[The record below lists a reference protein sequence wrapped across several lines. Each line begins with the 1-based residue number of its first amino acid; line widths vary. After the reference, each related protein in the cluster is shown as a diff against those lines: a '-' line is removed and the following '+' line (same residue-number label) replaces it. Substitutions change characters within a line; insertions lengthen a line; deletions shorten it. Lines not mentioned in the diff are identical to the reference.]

1 MIPRGQ
7 NFLPTISAEQLRVLA
22 RDEDN
27 KKARLRLLAAT
38 QRKEGQKLEN
48 IAATIGKPV
57 TTIHDW
63 LRRLHEG
70 GLGRRT
76 DKKQPGR
83 PPRLTV
89 AQRRAL
95 LRALERGPPY
105 NKSGLWSTKEVREL
119 IKRKFGAEYVP
130 QHAWR
135 LLVACGF
142 SLLRPRKR
150 HYKSASPDEK
160 LRFKKKR
167 DAKPGTTER
176 KDLLWAHKMR
186 PHSASFHSLRAA
198 GRAKE
203 ANPLRS

>member
-7 NFLPTISAEQLRVLA
+7 NFLPIISAEKLRALA

-27 KKARLRLLAAT
+27 KKARLRLLAAAH
-38 QRKEGQKLEN
+38 RKEGQKLER
-48 IAATIGKPV
+48 IAETIGKPV

-63 LRRLHEG
+63 LVRLHEDG
-70 GLGRRT
+70 MTRLR
-76 DKKQPGR
+76 DVKQPGR
-83 PPRLTV
+83 TPRLNEK
-89 AQRRAL
+89 QRRTL
-95 LRALERGPPY
+95 VRELERGPPH
-105 NKSGLWSTKEVREL
+105 NRNGLWSTKDVREL
-119 IKRKFGAEYVP
+119 IRKKFGITYAP

-150 HYKSASPDEK
+150 HYKSASPGER

-167 DAKPGTTER
+167 DAKLGTTER
-176 KDLLWAHKMR
+176 KDLLWARKMR
-186 PHSASFHSLRAA
+186 PHSASSHSLRAA

-203 ANPLRS
+203 AGPQ